1 MKFLNMYVNG
11 ANRTFETGGNGTF
24 SFTLDTRHKGDEF
37 SLYSIPDTGYKLEG
51 IYSTGTGNLIT
62 QKTTYHFTPKAS
74 GYKISFA
81 LDPDSYKYTLMP
93 GDSQSYKSKYLQ
105 AAIKRLSELGYC
117 TYEGN
122 ESVYSEPLVQAA
134 VKFQVINDI
143 SNTGNI
149 GKTTWRTLFSENA
162 KPMVSEW
169 EYPQVLADYEAR
181 KALEKEAAEKLANV
195 KIKASSA
202 AVKGAM
208 KLSWT
213 VTDKASGEAVTE
225 GIDGYEIYKS
235 TSKTSGYSFLNST
248 GGKAF
253 KNTTKLTKG
262 KRYYY
267 KIRAYKL
274 VGDKKIYSAY
284 SNVTYKIAK

>member
-1 MKFLNMYVNG
+1 M
-11 ANRTFETGGNGTF
+11 
-24 SFTLDTRHKGDEF
+24 
-37 SLYSIPDTGYKLEG
+37 
-51 IYSTGTGNLIT
+51 
-62 QKTTYHFTPKAS
+62 
-74 GYKISFA
+74 
-81 LDPDSYKYTLMP
+81 
-93 GDSQSYKSKYLQ
+93 
-105 AAIKRLSELGYC
+105 
-117 TYEGN
+117 
-122 ESVYSEPLVQAA
+122 
-134 VKFQVINDI
+134 KFQVINDI

-181 KALEKEAAEKLANV
+181 KALEKEAEEKLANV